1 MDKWQGTKRCQKKDN
16 TGHVANEVAVV
27 RVYSTQTTLQSDFS
41 CLDATATTEKREWYS
56 RKPWQ

>member
-27 RVYSTQTTLQSDFS
+27 RVHSTQTTLQSNLS
-41 CLDATATTEKREWYS
+41 CLEATATTEKG
-56 RKPWQ
+56 